1 MQLVKRRAL
10 RRALLIGL
18 AAGLSLLAPAAASAG
33 DVPSRAGRIAFA
45 GYRDGRWDI
54 LSVQPDGERLRNITA
69 DLPPDFGPAWSPD
82 GRRIAFATLRLRH
95 SNLQQ
100 IWTLDPSAGA
110 AVQLTN
116 LRDGNAEA
124 PAWSPDGR
132 RIAFFASYG
141 GPLDS
146 ELFSMRSDGSALM
159 QLTDNRSPESDPD
172 WSPDGERIAFVRYD
186 RIVTMARDGSG
197 RRGVTP
203 EGMTGF
209 DPAWS
214 PDGRRIAFVSRIE
227 ASGQY
232 DLFTI
237 RPDGTGLRRIT
248 ATSRDELQPTWSPK
262 GTRVAYV
269 LRRRNAELDTELDV
283 LFSIRSD
290 GTSRRRLTTDP
301 DLVVLSSPDWR
312 AVSGPRPSG
321 AN

>member
-1 MQLVKRRAL
+1 MPRP
-10 RRALLIGL
+10 LLIGFVV
-18 AAGLSLLAPAAASAG
+18 GLSLLAPASASAG
-33 DVPSRAGRIAFA
+33 DVPARTGRIAFA
-45 GYRDGRWDI
+45 GFRDGRWDI
-54 LSVQPDGERLRNITA
+54 LSVQPDGERLRHVTA
-69 DLPPDFGPAWSPD
+69 DPPPDFGPAWSPD

-100 IWTLDPSAGA
+100 IWTTDASGAG
-110 AVQLTN
+110 AVQLTD
-116 LRDGNAEA
+116 LPDGNAEA

-132 RIAFFASYG
+132 WIAFFASY

-146 ELFSMRSDGSALM
+146 ELFSMRSDGSAM
-159 QLTDNRSPESDPD
+159 VQLTDNRTSESDPD

-186 RIVTMARDGSG
+186 RIVTMNPDASG

-203 EGMTGF
+203 DGMTGF

-227 ASGQY
+227 ASAQY

-237 RPDGTGLRRIT
+237 RPDGTRLRRIT
-248 ATSRDELQPTWSPK
+248 ATARDELQPTWSPK
-262 GTRVAYV
+262 GTRLAYV
-269 LRRRNAELDTELDV
+269 LRRRNAELGTQLDV

-290 GTSRRRLTTDP
+290 GTRRRRLTTDP

-312 AVSGPRPSG
+312 TAPGAAPSG